1 MAYSSL
7 YYNLTNKKNKSQKGG
22 MKRNVN
28 DILKLF
34 NEKKE
39 FLAKVFLHLILQLTI
54 IGIVCSKAENMDIIK
69 NGYQYFGM
77 FILMIILIIFMVSIQ
92 NPFIKFLLFT
102 IFSVLMG
109 ITLSERTRYTN
120 REAIK
125 TAIFGTLGI
134 FVAMFLFTIVLLMLG
149 IEVDST
155 FGLFLLEA
163 LIIMIIVLITSY
175 FMKASSTT
183 YKIITGIFLFIFSL
197 FIIYDTT
204 NILIRDYYGNDFI
217 TASLDY
223 LLDIV
228 NIFIDLLT
236 ISNN

>member
-1 MAYSSL
+1 
-7 YYNLTNKKNKSQKGG
+7 
-22 MKRNVN
+22 MKRCPPGVICVENV
-28 DILKLF
+28 
-34 NEKKE
+34 
-39 FLAKVFLHLILQLTI
+39 TI
-54 IGIVCSKAENMDIIK
+54 
-69 NGYQYFGM
+69 
-77 FILMIILIIFMVSIQ
+77 MIILIVLMVSIQ
-92 NPFIKFLLFT
+92 NPFIKFILFT

-109 ITLSERTRYTN
+109 ITLSERTRHSN
-120 REAIK
+120 SEAIK

-149 IEVDST
+149 IEVGST

-163 LIIMIIVLITSY
+163 LIIMIIVSITSY

-183 YKIITGIFLFIFSL
+183 NKIIAGIFLFIFSL

-228 NIFIDLLT
+228 NIFIDLL
-236 ISNN
+236 NLNQ